1 LEDAVT
7 ETVPG
12 AERVV
17 TTVDELQELVGQELG
32 VSDWLEITQ
41 ERVNL
46 FADATGDH
54 QYIHVDPERARQTFF
69 GGTVA
74 HGYLTLSLI
83 PYLNGR
89 RQGVQINLGG
99 RMGVN
104 YGLNKVRFTAPV
116 PVGSRIRSRHT
127 LLAVEKIGDHAV
139 QMTNQVTIEVEGQE
153 KPACIAET
161 IGRTYF

>member
-1 LEDAVT
+1 MST
-7 ETVPG
+7 SN

-17 TTVDELQELVGQELG
+17 TSVAELKELIGQEIG
-32 VSDWLEITQ
+32 VSEWLEITQ
-41 ERVNL
+41 ERVNE

-54 QYIHVDPERARQTFF
+54 QYIHVDPERAKTTFF

-83 PYLNGR
+83 PYLGGKR
-89 RQGVQINLGG
+89 ASGVKISLGG

-104 YGLNKVRFTAPV
+104 YGLNRVRFVSPV
-116 PVGSRIRSRHT
+116 RVGKRIRMRSK
-127 LLAVEKIGDHAV
+127 LVNVEEIGDRAV
-139 QMTNQVTIEVEGQE
+139 QMTSEQTIEVEGEE

-161 IGRTYF
+161 LGRTYF

>member
-1 LEDAVT
+1 MST
-7 ETVPG
+7 EPQT
-12 AERVV
+12 ERVV
-17 TTVDELQELVGQELG
+17 TTVDELKALIGQELG

-41 ERVNL
+41 ERVNQ

-54 QYIHVDPERARQTFF
+54 QYIHVDPERAKTTFF

-74 HGYLTLSLI
+74 HGYLTLALI
-83 PYLNGR
+83 PYLSGQR
-89 RQGVQINLGG
+89 KEGVKINLGG

-116 PVGSRIRSRHT
+116 PVGKRIRSRHK
-127 LLAVEKIGDHAV
+127 LLAVEEIGDRAV
-139 QMTNQVTIEVEGQE
+139 QTTWQVTIEVEGSE

-161 IGRTYF
+161 LGRTYF